1 MKLYT
6 SSIVITLVAA
16 ATYLQAAE
24 IGSNL
29 GSVKGGDFSDPQAI
43 ISNKCTTCH
52 TAQRI
57 DAALS
62 AKKDMVKIQ
71 QEMEKKGVT
80 LSEKE
85 RDVMGIHWNQQSPLK
100 QKKP

>member
-1 MKLYT
+1 MKLYA
-6 SSIVITLVAA
+6 SSFVVALAA
-16 ATYLQAAE
+16 ATSLQAAE

-29 GSVKGGDFSDPQAI
+29 GSVKGGDFGEPQAI

-57 DAALS
+57 DAALA

-85 RDVMGIHWNQQSPLK
+85 RDVIGIHWNQQSPLK

>member
-1 MKLYT
+1 MKL
-6 SSIVITLVAA
+6 SASIIMVALAA
-16 ATYLQAAE
+16 ATSLQAAD

-29 GSVKGGDFSDPQAI
+29 GSVKGGDFNDPHSI

-57 DAALS
+57 DAALA
-62 AKKDMVKIQ
+62 AKKDMFKIQ

>member
-1 MKLYT
+1 MKRFA
-6 SSIVITLVAA
+6 SSIVVALAA
-16 ATYLQAAE
+16 ATSLQAAE
-24 IGSNL
+24 TGSNL
-29 GSVKGGDFSDPQAI
+29 GSVKGGDFSEPQAI

-57 DAALS
+57 DAALA